1 MSRQFGNV
9 ESHTIL
15 NIPNFISQ
23 FIPPPPPISVV
34 SVPHIPSCYQ
44 QATPSNTGDENVHV
58 IHVDRVRLY
67 LRTAATNGPID
78 PLNQE
83 TSTFS
88 EQGQHWPIHIVSR
101 ADAIYRLY
109 FM

>member
-1 MSRQFGNV
+1 MSRQFANV

-23 FIPPPPPISVV
+23 FIPPPPISVV
-34 SVPHIPSCYQ
+34 SLPHIPSCYQ
-44 QATPSNTGDENVHV
+44 QATSETPSNTGHENVHV
-58 IHVDRVRLY
+58 INVDRVRLY

-83 TSTFS
+83 TSAFS
-88 EQGQHWPIHIVSR
+88 EQGQH
-101 ADAIYRLY
+101 
-109 FM
+109 